1 MTSWCSTTDFGYATG
16 TALDGTTTQAIIDGA
31 EREIVEY
38 LKPYNLSGDS
48 TLKEASLHLSI
59 ARLYTRYDLVGQLT
73 NATINGSLQY
83 HETKAWALVDKFI
96 STQDRT
102 REVKRWVQI

>member
-1 MTSWCSTTDFGYATG
+1 MSWCTTATLVYHTG
-16 TALDGTTTQAIIDGA
+16 TALDATTLQAIIDGA
-31 EREIVEY
+31 EEEI
-38 LKPYNLSGDS
+38 NARLSPLGITGDS
-48 TLKEASLHLSI
+48 TLEQASLHLSI